1 MSNPDVDHQVQMGLR
16 DDRRAERFAEQ
27 MAELAAQIVN
37 STFQF
42 AQDVK
47 TAYESSLIPKKGKAT
62 EILTKPIKPGWRWA
76 RSASLCMFLT
86 GICFGWT
93 PKL

>member
-47 TAYESSLIPKKGKAT
+47 TA
-62 EILTKPIKPGWRWA
+62 
-76 RSASLCMFLT
+76 
-86 GICFGWT
+86 
-93 PKL
+93 